1 MRAYFIEQIAMYTSY
16 HRDGRNKATH
26 FVGVPAIAVS
36 LLLPLALVRFGDI
49 GWYSLSLATVF
60 AVAVWLLWIAMDRP
74 FGLLTSLMFVPAV
87 LFANWL
93 ALQGAAAVWITFAIL
108 FVGGW
113 IIQLVGHAFEGRKP
127 ALADNI
133 LQVFVAPMFLVA
145 EVVFALGMRKDL
157 EAAVEARW
165 RHYLPTA
172 QHGPASQEGAGAPVK

>member
-16 HRDGRNKATH
+16 HRDSRNKATH
-26 FVGVPAIAVS
+26 FIGVPAIAVS
-36 LLLPLALVRFGDI
+36 LLLPLALVRFGDV
-49 GWYSLSLATVF
+49 GWYSLSLATVL
-60 AVAVWLLWIAMDRP
+60 AGAVWILWIAMDRP
-74 FGLLTSLMFVPAV
+74 FGLLTSLLFLPAV

-93 ALQGAAAVWITFAIL
+93 AQQGAAAVWITFAVL

-113 IIQLVGHAFEGRKP
+113 IVQLIGHAFEGRKP

-145 EVVFALGMRKDL
+145 EVAFTLGLRKDL

-165 RHYLPTA
+165 RHYLSDSK
-172 QHGPASQEGAGAPVK
+172 HGAGVAAE

>member
-1 MRAYFIEQIAMYTSY
+1 MNAYFIEQIAMYTSY

-49 GWYSLSLATVF
+49 GWYSLSLATVL
-60 AVAVWLLWIAMDRP
+60 AVAVWILWIAMDRP
-74 FGLLTSLMFVPAV
+74 FGLLTSLLFLPAA

-93 ALQGAAAVWITFAIL
+93 AQQGAAAVWITFAVL

-113 IIQLVGHAFEGRKP
+113 IVQLIGHAFEGRKP

-145 EVVFALGMRKDL
+145 EVAFAMGLRKEL

-165 RHYLPTA
+165 RHYLP
-172 QHGPASQEGAGAPVK
+172 ASQQSAGAAAE